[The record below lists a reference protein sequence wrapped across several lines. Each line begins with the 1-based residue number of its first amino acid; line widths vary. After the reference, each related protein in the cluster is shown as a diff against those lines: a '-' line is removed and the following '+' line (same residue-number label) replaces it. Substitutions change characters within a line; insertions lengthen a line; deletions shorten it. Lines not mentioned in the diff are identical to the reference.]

1 MPQEVFHTDPNPN
14 PNPNPNP
21 DPDPSPRESSRR
33 GNLPGRRKF
42 MASLAAG
49 ALLASLAGCGR
60 QHSAEERHLHV
71 RHDGDAGGHV
81 DTVSAASKKFSWK
94 RLKDLKTKAPK
105 GRIGKVKLSRIVLG
119 GNLIGGWAHARDLI
133 YVSKLIK
140 AYHTRVK
147 IFETFRLA
155 EACGVNT
162 IFTNP
167 VLCGVIK
174 DYWKNGGGKMQFISD
189 CGGGELLTMIKKS
202 IDSGACAC
210 YMHGGMADSMVA
222 KGQFDLMA
230 KALELIRKNGLPAGI
245 GGHKLATIKG
255 CVDKGLKPNFWMKT
269 LHHTNYWSA
278 KPTPQRDNIW
288 CEKPKETIEYM
299 EKLPEPWIAFKVLAA
314 GAIRP
319 KTGFKYAFDN
329 GADFICVGM
338 YDFQVVE
345 DVNLVVDLFKAKK
358 IVRRRAWH
366 G

>member
-1 MPQEVFHTDPNPN
+1 MSREVSDPN
-14 PNPNPNP
+14 
-21 DPDPSPRESSRR
+21 PRESSQPD
-33 GNLPGRRKF
+33 NLPGRRKF
-42 MASLAAG
+42 LASLAAG
-49 ALLASLAGCGR
+49 VPLASLAGCGLSG
-60 QHSAEERHLHV
+60 SAEEKQLNAKLAA
-71 RHDGDAGGHV
+71 DKKTKV
-81 DTVSAASKKFSWK
+81 DTVSAASKKFNWK
-94 RLKDLKTKAPK
+94 TLKDRKGKSPK
-105 GRIGKVKLSRIVLG
+105 GRIGKVKLSRIIMG

-133 YVSKLIK
+133 YVSKLVK
-140 AYHTRVK
+140 AYHTRLK

-155 EACGVNT
+155 EACGVNA
-162 IFTNP
+162 IMINRVMFD
-167 VLCGVIK
+167 IMQ